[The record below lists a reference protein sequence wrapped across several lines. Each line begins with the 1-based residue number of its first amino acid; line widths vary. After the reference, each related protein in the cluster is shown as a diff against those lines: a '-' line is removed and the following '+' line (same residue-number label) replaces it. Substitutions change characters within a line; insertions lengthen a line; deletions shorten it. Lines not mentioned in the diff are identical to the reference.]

1 VKINIEGIKLLEEI
15 LEDNC
20 IDYNKLILFTKS
32 NGTKGF
38 IEHERSFNRYI
49 NKSMIIEELIK
60 LKRDNKY
67 RDKYDFY
74 ILKEN
79 ISMLKKEILYL
90 EENEDKIIKESLDKV
105 YKFIPKHI
113 KLQPNIYIY
122 AGGTDGGFTVYR
134 KNIFINYIKY
144 LNKPQEFIKI
154 MSHELFHCR
163 TIPLINKFKSLF
175 IDSFNNRHIYE
186 VLGKIF
192 EEGIACLI
200 QHDNILEEDDPVGT
214 LTKEKI
220 EKIDKKF
227 RDLNC
232 FLLGIKQGN
241 INDSRVEILDIYSIG
256 YYIAS
261 SLYDFYGNGV
271 LLPWIDSY
279 DYKRPIKLYIEAA
292 KTAKMN
298 SGFTREIE
306 KWLLK
311 L

>member
-1 VKINIEGIKLLEEI
+1 MKINIEGIRLLEEI

-20 IDYNKLILFTKS
+20 IDYNKLILFVKS
-32 NGTKGF
+32 EGTKGL

-49 NKSMIIEELIK
+49 NKSMIVEELIK
-60 LKRDNKY
+60 LKKY
-67 RDKYDFY
+67 NGYKDKYDFY

-79 ISMLKKEILYL
+79 IPMLKKEILYIK
-90 EENEDKIIKESLDKV
+90 ENEHKIINEALDKV
-105 YKFIPKHI
+105 YKFIPKDI
-113 KLQPNIYIY
+113 KVQPNIYIY
-122 AGGTDGGFTVYR
+122 AGGIDGGFTVYR

-144 LNKPQEFIKI
+144 INKPQEFVKI
-154 MSHELFHCR
+154 ISHELFHCR
-163 TIPLINKFKSLF
+163 TIPLTNRLKSLF
-175 IDSFNNRHIYE
+175 VLSFNNRYVYE
-186 VLGKIF
+186 ILGKIL

-200 QHDNILEEDDPVGT
+200 QHGNILEEDDPVGT

-220 EKIDKKF
+220 KKIDKKI

-241 INDSRVEILDIYSIG
+241 INYSRTEVLDIYTIG

-261 SLYDFYGNGV
+261 SLYDFYGRGA

-279 DYKRPIKLYIEAA
+279 NYKKPIKSYIEVA
-292 KTAKMN
+292 KTVKTN